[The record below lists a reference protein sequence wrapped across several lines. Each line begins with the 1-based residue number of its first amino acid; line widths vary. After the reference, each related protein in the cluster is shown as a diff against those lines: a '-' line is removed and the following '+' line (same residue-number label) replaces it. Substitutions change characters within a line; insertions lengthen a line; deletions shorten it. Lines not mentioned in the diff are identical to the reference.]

1 MNLYTVDWTD
11 DALNELAA
19 LWLQTS
25 DPDAITR
32 AQATIDTLLARAP
45 LHHGEAVRE
54 GLRRLIVPPLRVLYT
69 VDTSSRRVEIASV
82 KPAS

>member
-1 MNLYTVDWTD
+1 MNLYTVDWSD
-11 DALNELAA
+11 DALDELAT
-19 LWLQTS
+19 LWLQAS
-25 DPDAITR
+25 DPEEITR

-69 VDTSSRRVEIASV
+69 VNAMARRVEVASV

>member
-1 MNLYTVDWTD
+1 MNLYTVNWTD
-11 DALNELAA
+11 DALNELAS
-19 LWLQTS
+19 LWLQAS
-25 DPDAITR
+25 DPDEMTR

-69 VDTSSRRVEIASV
+69 VDTSARHVEVASV